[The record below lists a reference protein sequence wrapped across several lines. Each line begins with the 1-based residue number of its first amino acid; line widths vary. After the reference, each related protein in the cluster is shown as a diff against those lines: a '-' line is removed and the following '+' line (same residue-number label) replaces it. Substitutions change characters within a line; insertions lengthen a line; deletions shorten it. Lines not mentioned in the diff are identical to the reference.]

1 MGDFRHKKQKIIG
14 LTFMVCAII
23 LFADK
28 AVDLGAEAVPVLGEI
43 MLGVVFFTVGYAF
56 LVHPMRK
63 NKDDENGN
71 E

>member
-1 MGDFRHKKQKIIG
+1 MRDFLKKHQKLIG
-14 LTFMVCAII
+14 LVFMVGAVA

-28 AVDLGAEAVPVLGEI
+28 AIDLGADAVPVLGEI
-43 MLGVVFFTVGYAF
+43 MLGVVLFTVGYAF

-63 NKDDENGN
+63 GKDDESGN